1 MALGRRPTMA
11 EPGAKSAA
19 NWHLRGFAEEDR
31 AQVISL
37 WQACGLVTP
46 WNDPEADI
54 DLCQSTQGATL
65 LIAEAD
71 ETLVGSAMVGQD
83 GHRGWVYF
91 LAVADSYRGR
101 GLGRALM
108 REAEAWLSQRKVP
121 KVQLMVRESNLEATS
136 FYACLGYHR
145 NSCWIMQRWLTER
158 ESPPVPGNEDGR
170 LPVTIT
176 YLEMTERPASG
187 PSSLPRGHQVALMR
201 AMRPNTAFYRY
212 LYDSVGGPWLWWERR
227 VLTDEAL
234 RALIQDQRTEIY
246 VLYIDGVPA
255 GFAELDRRPAP
266 DINLD
271 FLGLLPEFVGQGL
284 GAYLLS
290 SIIEIA
296 WSHEPRCLTVN
307 TNSLD
312 HPRALALYQRA
323 GFHPVG
329 QEEVTFIDPRRTG
342 VIMP

>member
-1 MALGRRPTMA
+1 MDKTKKKNASGWRFRSFT
-11 EPGAKSAA
+11 ET
-19 NWHLRGFAEEDR
+19 DR
-31 AQVISL
+31 SSLIGL
-37 WQACGLVTP
+37 WQDCGLTTP
-46 WNDPEADI
+46 WNDPDADI
-54 DLCQSTQGATL
+54 DLCQATEGAAL
-65 LIAEAD
+65 LIAEAGD
-71 ETLVGSAMVGQD
+71 VLVGSVMVGQD

-91 LAVADSYRGR
+91 LAAADSHRGQ

-108 REAEAWLSQRKVP
+108 QEAEAWLTKRKVP
-121 KVQLMVRESNLEATS
+121 KVQLMVRESNLAATN

-158 ESPPVPGNEDGR
+158 QSPPVPGNEDGR

-176 YLEMTERPASG
+176 FLEMTERPAGGRS
-187 PSSLPRGHQVALMR
+187 PLPRGHQVALMR
-201 AMRPNTAFYRY
+201 ATKPNVAFYRY
-212 LYDSVGGPWLWWERR
+212 LYDTVGGPWLWWERR
-227 VLTDEAL
+227 VLEDEAL
-234 RALIQDQRTEIY
+234 RAIIQDPQTEIY

-255 GFAELDRRPAP
+255 GFGELDRRPGP

-271 FLGLLPEFVGQGL
+271 FMGLLPEFVGQGL

-290 SIIEIA
+290 SVIDIA
-296 WSHEPRCLTVN
+296 WSHEPRTLTIN

-312 HPRALALYQRA
+312 HPRALALYQRW

-329 QEEVTFIDPRRTG
+329 QKEVTFIDPRRTG